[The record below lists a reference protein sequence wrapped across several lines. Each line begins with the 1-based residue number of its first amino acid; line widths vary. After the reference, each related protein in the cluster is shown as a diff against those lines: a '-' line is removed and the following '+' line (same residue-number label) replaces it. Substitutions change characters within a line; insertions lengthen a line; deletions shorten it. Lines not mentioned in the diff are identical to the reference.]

1 MASRAFSFYSRH
13 ACDIEAPGKRSTGLQ
28 AEAWVN
34 SIMRFIHAA
43 DIHLGR
49 QFSGLNRSSPD
60 LGKLFLQAGY
70 SAWDRIVG
78 WALHLKVDFITLGGD
93 IFDASN
99 PAVRPRVAFR
109 DGVERLR
116 EAGIPAYAVLGNHD
130 PFRTFPDSLRSL
142 PGLFLFGPEP
152 ETKELTQGAVLHG
165 VSFENSAV
173 RDNLARRISRVAGS
187 DLAIGLLHTN
197 VSGNSDHGDYAPCS
211 LDDLRAAGMDVW
223 CLGHVH
229 LPSVLLHEPL
239 ILYSGSAQGAHV
251 KEIGPRGCHLV
262 SIEDNGIVE
271 SEFLPTAAVRWE
283 TLNLDVTDCACPEDL
298 LDAADLACSEFV
310 SELTELDAVVAR
322 ISLRGKPSMQNIGSL
337 VEDEEFRSVLAERL
351 AHLSVPVFPEALWD
365 CVSFTPDLDLLP
377 QGEGFLSDFLR
388 IANDSVADP
397 DLRSALADRICGELG
412 KLNRKYYGAFF
423 DSESW
428 KKNPRLTADYVKQ
441 ASEMVLRM
449 LMEPHS

>member
-1 MASRAFSFYSRH
+1 MASRAISFYSRH
-13 ACDIEAPGKRSTGLQ
+13 VCDIEAPEKRSTGLL
-28 AEAWVN
+28 AKTWVD
-34 SIMRFIHAA
+34 STMRFIHAA

-49 QFSGLNRSSPD
+49 QFSGLNRSSPE

-70 SAWDRIVG
+70 SAWNRIVG
-78 WALHLKVDFITLGGD
+78 RARELKVDFVTLGGD

-99 PAVRPRVAFR
+99 PSVRPRVAFR

-116 EAGIPAYAVLGNHD
+116 EAGIPVYAVLGNHD
-130 PFRTFPDSLRSL
+130 PFRTFPDSLQSL

-152 ETKELTQGAVLHG
+152 EAKELTQGAILHG

-173 RDNLARRISRVAGS
+173 KDNLARRIRRVAGS

-229 LPSVLLHEPL
+229 SPSVLLEEPL

-251 KEIGPRGCHLV
+251 KEIGPRGCYLV
-262 SIEDNGIVE
+262 SIEDNATAT

-283 TLNLDVTDCACPEDL
+283 TLDLDVTDCACPEDV
-298 LDAADLACSEFV
+298 LDVTELACAEFV
-310 SELTELDAVVAR
+310 SGLTELGAVVAR
-322 ISLRGKPSMQNIGSL
+322 ICLKGKPSMQNISSL
-337 VEDEEFRSVLAERL
+337 VENDEFRSLLAERL
-351 AHLSVPVFPEALWD
+351 ANLSVPVFPEALCD
-365 CVSFTPDLDLLP
+365 CVSFARELDLSP
-377 QGEGFLSDFLR
+377 EGEGFLSDFLR
-388 IANDSVADP
+388 LANDSVEAS
-397 DLRSALADRICGELG
+397 DLRSALADRIREEIG
-412 KLNRKYYGAFF
+412 KLNRKYYEALF

-428 KKNPRLTADYVKQ
+428 KENPRLTAEYVKQ

-449 LMEPHS
+449 FMEPRS